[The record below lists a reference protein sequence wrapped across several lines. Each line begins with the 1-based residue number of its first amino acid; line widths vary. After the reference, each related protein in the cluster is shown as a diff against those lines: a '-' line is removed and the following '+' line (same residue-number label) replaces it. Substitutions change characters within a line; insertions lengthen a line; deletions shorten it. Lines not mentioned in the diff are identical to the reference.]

1 MDIFFHDP
9 SEIPLPPEEVRLRE
23 LRATPWQDGQ
33 RVKIY
38 LEVDP
43 FQKRPNAQ
51 VTITNTAGME
61 VARVSILETMT
72 RKMEFNM
79 HLREPQPG
87 GEYTVETIIYYQ
99 KLPTQEESLSE
110 GLLPDPVIVDRRKV
124 TFSVSRLET

>member
-9 SEIPLPPEEVRLRE
+9 NEIPLPPEEVRLRE
-23 LRATPWQDGQ
+23 LRATPWQDGL

-79 HLREPQPG
+79 HLRDPKPG

-124 TFSVSRLET
+124 TFSISHLET

>member
-51 VTITNTAGME
+51 VTITNASGME
-61 VARVSILETMT
+61 VARASILETMT

-99 KLPTQEESLSE
+99 MLPTQEDSLSE
-110 GLLPDPVIVDRRKV
+110 GHLPDPVIVDRRKV

>member
-9 SEIPLPPEEVRLRE
+9 NEIPLPPEEVRLRE
-23 LRATPWQDGQ
+23 LRATPWQDGL

-79 HLREPQPG
+79 HLREPEPG

-99 KLPTQEESLSE
+99 NLPTQGESLSE
-110 GLLPDPVIVDRRKV
+110 ELLPDPLVVDRRKV

>member
-79 HLREPQPG
+79 HLREPKPG

-110 GLLPDPVIVDRRKV
+110 GLLPDPLIVDRRKV